1 MIKSAILTT
10 VATATATEVPAVL
23 SAISQVGFPIV
34 CVIAMARYVKY
45 ITDNNREEINRI
57 NEKHA
62 TEMKEITTAINNNT
76 LALQRLCD
84 KFGSEE

>member
-34 CVIAMARYVKY
+34 CVIAMAWYVKY
-45 ITDNNREEINRI
+45 ITDKNREEINRI
-57 NEKHA
+57 NEKHD

-84 KFGSEE
+84 KLGSEE

>member
-10 VATATATEVPAVL
+10 VVTATATEVPAVL

-34 CVIAMARYVKY
+34 CVIAMAWYVKY
-45 ITDNNREEINRI
+45 ITDKNREEINRI
-57 NEKHA
+57 NEKHD

-84 KFGSEE
+84 KLGSEE

>member
-10 VATATATEVPAVL
+10 VATATAIEVPAVL

-34 CVIAMARYVKY
+34 CVIAMAWYVKY
-45 ITDNNREEINRI
+45 ITDKNREEINRI
-57 NEKHA
+57 HEKHD

-84 KFGSEE
+84 KLGSEE

>member
-10 VATATATEVPAVL
+10 VVTATATEVPAIL

-34 CVIAMARYVKY
+34 CVIAMAWYVKY
-45 ITDNNREEINRI
+45 ITDKNREEINKI

-84 KFGSEE
+84 KLGSEE